1 MGLVRRRRG
10 RCLRGSESVRD
21 FVAKKVRIL
30 RTLAAIIKKP
40 VITLWAATP
49 RTLSGANTQ
58 FNP

>member
-1 MGLVRRRRG
+1 
-10 RCLRGSESVRD
+10 VRD